1 VETSAFPF
9 CLGTTALCAGNPS
22 PRNEGE
28 RYSALPHDCPFALG
42 DCIRPAWSMSSC
54 ARCHG
59 RKQKKKIRATLSLP
73 GIDAP
78 AELFNVQAIDHPSR
92 RHRKAR
98 ITVAIMKI
106 QGCTRRRFDFLAAV
120 SGGYFPSFRGF
131 YRGSP
136 FASLKR
142 INRVGHKYAG
152 KHRVTTLQI
161 EFSISQ
167 MRGPLPLF
175 PVRAAFGIRFPRS
188 RRKEWARG
196 MVLATRFGEF
206 FNQKLVTSGG

>member
-28 RYSALPHDCPFALG
+28 RYSALPRDWPFALG
-42 DCIRPAWSMSSC
+42 DCHVSVPHD
-54 ARCHG
+54 RCLLVHVAMEEN
-59 RKQKKKIRATLSLP
+59 KKKIRATLSLP

-152 KHRVTTLQI
+152 KYRVTTLQI

-188 RRKEWARG
+188 RKEWARG
-196 MVLATRFGEF
+196 MVLATRFGEL